1 MAIELLEAG
10 SKLEVSH
17 QLYHDYESLFWVSLW
32 AAMKTETVLDPSLNG
47 KIREAVSEWET
58 GEPTTIANRKEH
70 ILTLKTLH
78 KVPLTPRFEKL
89 YPFLHYFAKVL
100 ANAMFQAN
108 QLRSSRRFRST
119 ERYRNEKRSGGR
131 AVEAH
136 DAWTDANIRDS
147 IKAVIT
153 EYYASLEESTEGDD
167 AQESARAG
175 GGVGMGEGALSA
187 Q

>member
-1 MAIELLEAG
+1 
-10 SKLEVSH
+10 H

-47 KIREAVSEWET
+47 KIREAVREWET
-58 GEPTTIANRKEH
+58 GEPAAIAAKKGEIIRLE
-70 ILTLKTLH
+70 TLH

-89 YPFLHYFAKVL
+89 YPFLCYFAQVFE
-100 ANAMFQAN
+100 NAMSQAN
-108 QLRSSRRFRST
+108 RLRAFKRVPST

-136 DAWTDANIRDS
+136 DAWTDANIKDS
-147 IKAVIT
+147 IQAVIT

-167 AQESARAG
+167 AQESGRAG